1 MTISHSLAKGMASE
15 EGAPPS
21 MGIAHSKA
29 KAQAI
34 DTPGLSKAT
43 TSTQTHAKTRGDA
56 EAIADAGA
64 TADVTDG
71 VTQADATTGASVSV
85 GSTVN

>member
-1 MTISHSLAKGMASE
+1 MHAVLITHLQRQFRLPAGC
-15 EGAPPS
+15 
-21 MGIAHSKA
+21 HSKA

-34 DTPGLSKAT
+34 DTPGLSKVT

-56 EAIADAGA
+56 EAIAVAGA